1 MCEDFS
7 SGLGDHV
14 PYHTGGAVMTLYD
27 LALSKRINNN
37 PAVVI
42 QAVIPLLGR
51 GRQENKEFKDSLEY
65 KASWRRPT

>member
-1 MCEDFS
+1 M
-7 SGLGDHV
+7 

-51 GRQENKEFKDSLEY
+51 GRQENKEFEDSL
-65 KASWRRPT
+65 KALNTKQVGEAHLSYAGASVF

>member
-37 PAVVI
+37 PAV
-42 QAVIPLLGR
+42 IPLLGR